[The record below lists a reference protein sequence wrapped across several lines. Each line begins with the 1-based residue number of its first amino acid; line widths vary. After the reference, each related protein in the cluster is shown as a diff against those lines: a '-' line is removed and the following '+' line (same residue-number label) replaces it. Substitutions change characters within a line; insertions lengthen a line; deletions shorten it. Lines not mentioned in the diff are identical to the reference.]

1 MISNIQQNLTCADL
15 RYSPRLTIR
24 YWCPAEWI
32 SNHIL
37 TDIPQIPSVICWSTK
52 KYHLQEHVQ
61 WKFVSSN
68 TARFSTNWK
77 TTSNSSILHKKICV
91 FKHCKIFELKNKH
104 FVNSETH
111 HFYNCSTSP
120 NSYKLLQLSAN
131 ILRKSK
137 WTRNYS
143 KFVELKEVLPNYH
156 SNF

>member
-37 TDIPQIPSVICWSTK
+37 TDIPQIPSVICWSTE
-52 KYHLQEHVQ
+52 KYHLQERLSVKICVPNTTRFSTTVKTFNSTIQ
-61 WKFVSSN
+61 QVKICVSN
-68 TARFSTNWK
+68 TARFSNCHSTVKLNISTTVQHHQISSK
-77 TTSNSSILHKKICV
+77 T
-91 FKHCKIFELKNKH
+91 
-104 FVNSETH
+104 
-111 HFYNCSTSP
+111 STTFSKYP
-120 NSYKLLQLSAN
+120 W
-131 ILRKSK
+131 KSK